1 VRYHVVDYL
10 GGATTE
16 DQILADFPSSNLTV
30 ETRRSLNVYHRGRRD
45 MRRSLAVVGLVVL
58 IGADHAPTSQRP
70 PIAGIW
76 RFEREVDRRADGA
89 IVSLGPDQG
98 YEGMVILTPDGFMS
112 GTLMPKG
119 RRWAVG
125 TASLAELRETVE
137 MGTANSGRYIVD
149 PATQTIA
156 INVVTSLDPADVGK
170 RLTRH
175 YVFDKEGA
183 LTLSGTWAYS
193 GETYGFAIT
202 FSRMK

>member
-1 VRYHVVDYL
+1 
-10 GGATTE
+10 
-16 DQILADFPSSNLTV
+16 
-30 ETRRSLNVYHRGRRD
+30 

-58 IGADHAPTSQRP
+58 IGADNAPTSQRP

-76 RFEREVDRRADGA
+76 RFEREVDRRADGTT
-89 IVSLGPDQG
+89 VSLGPDQG

-119 RRWAVG
+119 RKWAIG

-137 MGTANSGRYIVD
+137 MGTAYSGRYIVD

-175 YVFDKEGA
+175 FVFGKEGA
-183 LTLSGTWAYS
+183 LTLSGTWAYR

-202 FSRMK
+202 FSRME